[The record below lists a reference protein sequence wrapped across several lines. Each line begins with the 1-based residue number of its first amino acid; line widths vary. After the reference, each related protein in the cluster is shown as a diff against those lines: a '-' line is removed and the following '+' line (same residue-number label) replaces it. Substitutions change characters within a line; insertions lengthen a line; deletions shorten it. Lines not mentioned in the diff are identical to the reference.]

1 MNDAGGVY
9 DRKIEVQSS
18 DDGYD
23 PDDAAA
29 CFDRLTK
36 HGIFGLGF
44 LVGAPAAAKYIPL
57 AEAEKMPLV
66 GIFTGA
72 QGVYDPFRHFVFTVR
87 ASYFEESREQV
98 DNVWQ
103 ARGIR
108 RIGVIYQDDAAG
120 HAVLDS
126 ILRAISKHQVTPVSV
141 ATFAHYSLEVD
152 QAVKTVREAKPEA
165 VIIAGPYAP
174 LAAILK
180 KAHATGWN
188 PLFLSLSAAGTEG
201 LIRAAGSDAEGVIIT
216 QVVPPYDRT
225 DLPTIKLYREALEKY
240 MGGVPAQLC
249 QSGRIYGCDGRDRG
263 AEASRKG
270 PHAGKIHQ
278 WHRVDPQPGCRTW
291 AEISP

>member
-1 MNDAGGVY
+1 M
-9 DRKIEVQSS
+9 
-18 DDGYD
+18 
-23 PDDAAA
+23 
-29 CFDRLTK
+29 
-36 HGIFGLGF
+36 
-44 LVGAPAAAKYIPL
+44 
-57 AEAEKMPLV
+57 
-66 GIFTGA
+66 
-72 QGVYDPFRHFVFTVR
+72 
-87 ASYFEESREQV
+87 
-98 DNVWQ
+98 
-103 ARGIR
+103 
-108 RIGVIYQDDAAG
+108 IYQDDAAG